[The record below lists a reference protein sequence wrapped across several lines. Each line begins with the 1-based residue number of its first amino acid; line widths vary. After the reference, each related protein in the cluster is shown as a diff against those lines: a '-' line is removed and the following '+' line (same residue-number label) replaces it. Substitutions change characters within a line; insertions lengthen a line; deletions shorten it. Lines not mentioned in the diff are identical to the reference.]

1 MRWSILQVLLVPIQA
16 PMLLVLVAVSTHL
29 GMHWSRPLERGD
41 SNLTAFSSL
50 VWSAECV
57 QALVVIMIC
66 TMPELL
72 ISQVSTIVAKSRTI
86 SLVLTLLFV
95 TILGLYLLN
104 IEALANVL
112 ILGSAVLLA
121 RLDLVRIRLIPP
133 PPVVFLS
140 ISVVVL
146 GGVSFGRLLTK

>member
-1 MRWSILQVLLVPIQA
+1 MRRSILELLLVPIQA

-29 GMHWSRPLERGD
+29 GMHWSRPLETGD
-41 SNLTAFSSL
+41 TNLTALGSL
-50 VWSAECV
+50 VWSAECL

-104 IEALANVL
+104 IQELANVL
-112 ILGSAVLLA
+112 MLGSSVLLA

-133 PPVVFLS
+133 PAVVFVS
-140 ISVVVL
+140 ISVVVI
-146 GGVSFGRLLTK
+146 GGVSFGRMLIK